1 MVGQSGL
8 EPPTSRLSV
17 VCSNQLSYWPIG
29 GDERNRTADPL
40 LARQVLSQLSYT
52 PVTKAIITEARHKVN
67 GCLALVCGGLYLWEE
82 GLLAISFRRLYNS
95 SNSAGKKKKRKKQIF
110 CKKVVDFCGALRYT
124 DEVACEGDNLK
135 GKPNEGA

>member
-1 MVGQSGL
+1 MGKKGWLQFL
-8 EPPTSRLSV
+8 F
-17 VCSNQLSYWPIG
+17 
-29 GDERNRTADPL
+29 
-40 LARQVLSQLSYT
+40 
-52 PVTKAIITEARHKVN
+52 
-67 GCLALVCGGLYLWEE
+67 E
-82 GLLAISFRRLYNS
+82 GYIYS